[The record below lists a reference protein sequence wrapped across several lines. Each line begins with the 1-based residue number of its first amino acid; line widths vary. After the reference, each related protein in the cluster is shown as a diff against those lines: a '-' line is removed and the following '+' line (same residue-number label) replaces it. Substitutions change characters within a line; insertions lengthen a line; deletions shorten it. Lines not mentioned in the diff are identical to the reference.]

1 MLIVLVFMLFSILGV
16 SLFKGIY
23 WFCDGANIPPEIFE
37 LPKLQVIFRTE
48 DGTRIE
54 NDHVKRICMDYGG
67 NWLIRD
73 ANFDTFGNAFITMIK
88 SALTEGWIGYMYE
101 NSEDAGYHGY

>member
-1 MLIVLVFMLFSILGV
+1 
-16 SLFKGIY
+16 
-23 WFCDGANIPPEIFE
+23 
-37 LPKLQVIFRTE
+37 
-48 DGTRIE
+48 
-54 NDHVKRICMDYGG
+54 MDYGG